1 LSAAV
6 SATTWA
12 LAGAAALCNALAQ
25 LLMKKAHITDAQA
38 WQQWLGPSLLGAVA
52 LYGVSFVLTALVFA
66 RLPLSLISPLMA
78 GVIFVLISLFSLLFL
93 GEAITPARWAGMA
106 LVLAGIALLS
116 RSA

>member
-1 LSAAV
+1 MSTTV
-6 SATTWA
+6 GWTTWA

-38 WQQWLGPSLLGAVA
+38 WQQWLAPFPLGAVA

-66 RLPLSLISPLMA
+66 RLPLSLISPVMA
-78 GVIFVLISLFSLLFL
+78 GAIFVLISLFSVLLL
-93 GEAITPARWAGMA
+93 GESLSPARWAGMA